1 MYFGPIFSEE
11 GIPKTTHNGTIDF
24 DNEYWGYK
32 IMLGQGLSDD
42 IDAGDG

>member
-11 GIPKTTHNGTIDF
+11 GISNTTHNGTIDF
-24 DNEYWGYK
+24 DNGCW
-32 IMLGQGLSDD
+32 GQGLSDY